1 VRGGDGL
8 GQALQADGPTTRREQ
23 YVYDRLDEYLVH
35 RAAEREAEAMGLR
48 LLVDTPLTLVG
59 PRLEDIL
66 AAEYDALHTS

>member
-1 VRGGDGL
+1 MDWDKPYRLMTDYEK
-8 GQALQADGPTTRREQ
+8 AREQ
-23 YVYDRLDEYLVH
+23 YVYDRLDVH

-48 LLVDTPLTLVG
+48 VLVNTPLTLVG